1 MLIGALIF
9 LVIAAFT
16 AFYEFEGAN
25 PTFLLV
31 AKVIM
36 YFSLIAFLALLFTY
50 AVSTSPP
57 IPDDTSHRPL

>member
-50 AVSTSPP
+50 VVGITPP
-57 IPDDTSHRPL
+57 IPDDAGHRPL